1 MSGLKATAE
10 EILGGI
16 KRSISSLETGQVEK
30 MIDMITDLGDR
41 KIFVVGAGRSGLIG
55 RAFAMRLM
63 HLGFNAYVVGETITP
78 ALGRDD
84 VLLAISSSG
93 ATTFVV
99 EAAKSSKRA
108 GGKVI
113 AVTSNV
119 DSPIGNVADHMVVLK
134 GKTKLAEEAEL
145 REHPAP
151 LGTLFEASCLVFFD
165 SIVVELMRRLNKT
178 EEDMRRRH
186 STIE

>member
-10 EILGGI
+10 EIMGGI
-16 KRSISSLETGQVEK
+16 KRFISSLETEQVEK
-30 MIDMITDLGDR
+30 MIDMITDLRDR

-55 RAFAMRLM
+55 RAFAIRLM

-78 ALGRDD
+78 ALSRDD

-99 EAAKSSKRA
+99 AAAKTSKRN

-113 AVTSNV
+113 AVTSHA
-119 DSPIGNVADHMVVLK
+119 DSPIGKVADHVVVLK
-134 GKTKLAEEAEL
+134 GKTKLAEKTGL
-145 REHPAP
+145 PEHLTP

>member
-10 EILGGI
+10 EIMGGI

-63 HLGFNAYVVGETITP
+63 HLEFNAYVVGETITP

-84 VLLAISSSG
+84 VLLAVSSSG

-99 EAAKSSKRA
+99 EAVKTSKRA

-113 AVTSNV
+113 AVTSNA
-119 DSPIGNVADHMVVLK
+119 DSPIGNVADHVVVLK
-134 GKTKLAEEAEL
+134 GKTKLAEETGL
-145 REHPAP
+145 DHLAP

>member
-1 MSGLKATAE
+1 MSWLKATAE
-10 EILGGI
+10 KILGGI
-16 KRSISSLETGQVEK
+16 KRSISSLEMRQVEK
-30 MIDMITDLGDR
+30 MIDMIANLGDR

-55 RAFAMRLM
+55 KAFAMRLM

-99 EAAKSSKRA
+99 EAAKASKRD

-113 AVTSNV
+113 AVTSHA
-119 DSPIGNVADHMVVLK
+119 DSPIGNVSDHMVVLR

-145 REHPAP
+145 REHLAP
-151 LGTLFEASCLVFFD
+151 LGTLFESSCLVFFD

>member
-10 EILGGI
+10 GIIGGI
-16 KRSISSLETGQVEK
+16 KRSISSLEMGQVEK
-30 MIDMITDLGDR
+30 MIDKIADLKDC
-41 KIFVVGAGRSGLIG
+41 KIFVVWAGRSGLIG

-84 VLLAISSSG
+84 VLLAVSSSG

-99 EAAKSSKRA
+99 EAVKTSKRA

-113 AVTSNV
+113 AVTSHA
-119 DSPIGNVADHMVVLK
+119 DSPIGNVADHVVVLK
-134 GKTKLAEEAEL
+134 GKMKLAEETGL
-145 REHPAP
+145 REYPAP

-178 EEDMRRRH
+178 EEDIKRRH